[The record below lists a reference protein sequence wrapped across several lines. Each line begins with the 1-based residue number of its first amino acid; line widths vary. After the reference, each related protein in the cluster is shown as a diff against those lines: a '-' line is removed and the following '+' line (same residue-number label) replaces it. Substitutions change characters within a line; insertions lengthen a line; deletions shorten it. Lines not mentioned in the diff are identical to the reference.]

1 MQVIESFK
9 KVWWGSKW
17 SRILAV
23 LLIIAAILFAPVPF
37 PGSRKGRIID
47 AKTKRPV
54 AGVVVVGY
62 WTYTIPNAG
71 GGTTHCLDARE
82 DVTEENGVFSIPNI
96 NGLIYNVIGE
106 FNFVAYKVGY
116 EKVQFWT
123 YEDWKTTMSESGEW
137 QDNMAAIE
145 LKPVSRE
152 RLRDSGDPPYF
163 SCGRRDGR
171 PLTAWRDAQ
180 NEFRRELGM
189 KLYPFEK

>member
-1 MQVIESFK
+1 
-9 KVWWGSKW
+9 
-17 SRILAV
+17 V

-137 QDNMAAIE
+137 QDNMAVIE
-145 LKPVSRE
+145 LKTVPKT
-152 RLRDSGDPPYF
+152 RLMEEGSPPHI
-163 SCGRRDGR
+163 SCGRRNGT
-171 PLTAWRDAQ
+171 PLSEYIRVRKEYQRMRNLD
-180 NEFRRELGM
+180 R
-189 KLYPFEK
+189 